1 MPTRK
6 SSVSTKPREPAAS
19 WRERAQALPGARRRA
34 FPAGFAPELCIQKKT
49 PPEGDEW
56 MHETK
61 WDGYRLL
68 ADLDRARV
76 KLRSRNDLDWTM
88 KAAPIAAAIEALPVD
103 SVRLD
108 GELVALD
115 AIGRSDFSGLQGALK
130 AGRAS
135 ALRYVVF
142 DMPGIEGVDLSAT
155 PLVERKALLEQLIR
169 ASKSKSL
176 VFSTHV
182 IGQGRE
188 LFAAAVAN
196 GLEGIVSKRV
206 DSHYVQARSPD
217 WIKIKG
223 ANTDEFVV
231 VGYTAPKGSRE
242 GFGALLLAQPERG
255 GFRYVG
261 RVGTGFDDATLR
273 SFARKLAALRQREAV
288 VELPAHVPFRAAS
301 VQWVE
306 PVLVAEV
313 EFRGWAKEGL
323 LRQASF
329 MRLRDDKG
337 AKDVASAKPRQ
348 ASGKTALRKKA
359 PKP

>member
-1 MPTRK
+1 MAPRKQTVPATR
-6 SSVSTKPREPAAS
+6 RAAATS
-19 WRERAQALPGARRRA
+19 WRELAQALPGARRRA

-49 PPEGDEW
+49 PPDGDEW
-56 MHETK
+56 VHETK

-68 ADLDRARV
+68 ADLDRGRA
-76 KLRSRNDLDWTM
+76 KIRSRNDLDWTT
-88 KAAPIAAAIEALPVD
+88 KAAAIAAAIEALPVK

-108 GELVALD
+108 GELVAFD
-115 AIGRSDFSGLQGALK
+115 TRGRSDFSGLQGALK
-130 AGRAS
+130 AGRAA

-142 DMPGIEGVDLSAT
+142 DMPGLEGVDISGV
-155 PLVERKALLEQLIR
+155 PLVERKALLEQLL
-169 ASKSKSL
+169 ASSKSKAL

-182 IGQGRE
+182 VGQGRA
-188 LFAAAVAN
+188 LFAAAVAT
-196 GLEGIVSKRV
+196 GLEGIVSKRA
-206 DSHYVQARSPD
+206 DSHYVQVRSPD

-231 VGYTAPKGSRE
+231 VGYTAPKGARE
-242 GFGALLLAQPERG
+242 GFGALLLAQPERR

-273 SFARKLAALRQREAV
+273 GLTRKLAALRRREAV
-288 VELPAHVPFRAAS
+288 LELPAHVPFRAAS

-329 MRLRDDKG
+329 MRLRDDKD
-337 AKDVASAKPRQ
+337 AKDVARAK
-348 ASGKTALRKKA
+348 LRRNR
-359 PKP
+359 

>member
-1 MPTRK
+1 M
-6 SSVSTKPREPAAS
+6 
-19 WRERAQALPGARRRA
+19 PGARRRA

-49 PPEGDEW
+49 PPEGDDW
-56 MHETK
+56 VHETK

-68 ADLDRARV
+68 VDLDRGRA
-76 KLRSRNDLDWTM
+76 KLRSRNNLDWTT
-88 KAAPIAAAIEALPVD
+88 KAAAITAVIEALPVE

-115 AIGRSDFSGLQGALK
+115 ARGRSDFSGLQGALK
-130 AGRAS
+130 AGRAT

-155 PLVERKALLEQLIR
+155 PLVERKALLKQLL
-169 ASKSKSL
+169 AMSKSKAL

-182 IGQGRE
+182 AGHGRE
-188 LFAAAVAN
+188 IFAAAIAN
-196 GLEGIVSKRV
+196 ELEGIVSKRA
-206 DSHYVQARSPD
+206 DSHYVQVRSPD

-273 SFARKLAALRQREAV
+273 SFARKLGALRRREAV
-288 VELPAHVPFRAAS
+288 LDLPAHVPFRAAS

-329 MRLRDDKG
+329 MRLRDDKS
-337 AKDVASAKPRQ
+337 ANDVASAKPRAKPAQ
-348 ASGKTALRKKA
+348 KKA
-359 PKP
+359 SRP

>member
-1 MPTRK
+1 MPARK
-6 SSVSTKPREPAAS
+6 RARSAKRGVPVSS
-19 WRERAQALPGARRRA
+19 WRERARALPGARRRA
-34 FPAGFAPELCIQKKT
+34 FPAGFAPELCIQKKA
-49 PPEGDEW
+49 PPDGADW
-56 MHETK
+56 VHETK

-68 ADLDRARV
+68 VDLDRGRA
-76 KLRSRNDLDWTM
+76 KLRSRNNLDWTL
-88 KAAPIAAAIEALPVD
+88 KAAAIAAVIEALPVE

-115 AIGRSDFSGLQGALK
+115 ARGRSDFSGLQGALK
-130 AGRAS
+130 AGRAG

-142 DMPGIEGVDLSAT
+142 DMPGLEGVDISASL
-155 PLVERKALLEQLIR
+155 LVERKALLERLI
-169 ASKSKSL
+169 ASSKSNAL
-176 VFSTHV
+176 IFSTHV
-182 IGQGRE
+182 VGQGRE
-188 LFAAAVAN
+188 LFAAAIAN
-196 GLEGIVSKRV
+196 GLEGIVSKHAE
-206 DSHYVQARSPD
+206 SHYVQVRSPD

-242 GFGALLLAQPERG
+242 GFGALLLAQPAGG

-273 SFARKLAALRQREAV
+273 SFARKLAALRRREAV
-288 VELPAHVPFRAAS
+288 LELPAHVPFRAAS
-301 VQWVE
+301 VQWVD

-329 MRLRDDKG
+329 MRLRDDKS
-337 AKDVASAKPRQ
+337 ARDVAVAKPL
-348 ASGKTALRKKA
+348 AGARKKTGK
-359 PKP
+359 PKVPGP